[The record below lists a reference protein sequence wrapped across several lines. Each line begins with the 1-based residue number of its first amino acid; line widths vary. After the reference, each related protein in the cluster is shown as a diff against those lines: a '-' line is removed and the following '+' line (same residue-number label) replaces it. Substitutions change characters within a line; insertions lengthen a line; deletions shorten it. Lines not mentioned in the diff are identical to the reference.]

1 MTEQANSQL
10 TLNIVPV
17 SLPSDTIR
25 VGRLIDPGVDE
36 LRRLREQNW
45 QTHVFRFDART
56 REVFNVTVAPGVEPF
71 GQPGEVN
78 IVEHQLLVARAIQHA
93 ILVWI
98 AGKLPVLR
106 AYKDLMFWG
115 QVDEALLL
123 SKAVQKTQASPT
135 IPGIE
140 VPLRYAVD
148 CRVFHDAHERPFL
161 GLLVDV
167 STANVLDVSV
177 ADLVR
182 QGMIVTGRYAF
193 RRQEGD
199 HAYLK
204 PGLIPL
210 GRIEGVS
217 GSRLRLSDTVGPDIV
232 EASTTLLEPSLVN
245 LHDAVRVLYKAKA
258 PQILAELHR
267 LRLPV
272 ASANGKLARVNNT
285 VATLRKR
292 RLQIAG
298 DLVIGFGDVLREG
311 RDGFPARIMTDR
323 PPLLFG
329 PQGSNV
335 GSAPN
340 DGIRTWGPYLYM
352 QHTRNEPVIA
362 VICEAPLRGR
372 VEVFI
377 ESLCNGFSDASWP
390 DKNSENPFRG
400 GLIGKYRLSKIRLEY
415 EEVLGRTSADYKA
428 AAQRLLLRL
437 SDKLPDLAMIQTRE
451 GFKRLIGNADPYLV
465 TKAELMKA
473 GVPSQAISIEH
484 MDAPPLQLPNVLD
497 NVALASYAKLDG
509 TPWVISTRAP
519 TTHELVVGVGYTEV
533 AESRLGTRER
543 YVGITTVFQGDGR
556 YLLWGL
562 TREVTYAEYSAELL
576 RNLQAVVR
584 YVRTQNGWEQGD
596 KVRLICHVYKSL
608 RNTEVE
614 AIKTLVTQLIGEQF
628 AVEFAFLDIS
638 WGHPYRIF
646 DLAQPG
652 VPYGRNG
659 RRQIK
664 GRGVPSRGLCLQLD
678 RWRALLHLTGP
689 RDVKTDEQG
698 LPQPLLLELHHDSDF
713 TDMTYLARQVYHFT
727 YMSWRSFFPASEPVT
742 IKYSQMIAQLQG
754 KLRLI
759 NGWDSTTLSVGSL
772 RGRRWFL

>member
-1 MTEQANSQL
+1 MTGQANSQL
-10 TLNIVPV
+10 VLNIVPV
-17 SLPSDTIR
+17 SLSNNTIR
-25 VGRLIDPGVDE
+25 VGRLSDLGPDE
-36 LRRLREQNW
+36 LRHLRELYW

-56 REVFNVTVAPGVEPF
+56 HEIFNVTVAPNVEPI
-71 GQPGEVN
+71 GQSDEVS
-78 IVEHQLLVARAIQHA
+78 VADHQLLVARAIQHA

-98 AGKLPVLR
+98 ATKVPVLR
-106 AYKDLMFWG
+106 ANKDLVFWG
-115 QVDEALLL
+115 QADEALLL
-123 SKAVQKTQASPT
+123 SKALQKAQAPV
-135 IPGIE
+135 IPGVE
-140 VPLRYAVD
+140 VPLRYEID
-148 CRVFHDAHERPFL
+148 CRVFRDANERPFL
-161 GLLVDV
+161 GLLADV

-177 ADLVR
+177 ADLIR
-182 QGMIVTGRYAF
+182 QGMPVTGRYAF
-193 RRQEGD
+193 RRQEAQPG
-199 HAYLK
+199 YLK
-204 PGLIPL
+204 PGLVPL
-210 GRIEGVS
+210 GRIESLS
-217 GSRLRLSDTVGPDIV
+217 GSRLCLSDTTGPDEV
-232 EASTTLLEPSLVN
+232 EASDVLLEPSLVN
-245 LHDAVRVLYKAKA
+245 LHDAIRALYKAKA
-258 PQILAELHR
+258 SQILLELHQ

-272 ASANGKLARVNNT
+272 ASAHGKLARVNST
-285 VATLRKR
+285 IAMLRRR
-292 RLQIAG
+292 RLRIAG
-298 DLVIGFGDVLREG
+298 DVEITFGDMLREG
-311 RDGFPARIMTDR
+311 GEFFPGQITTDR

-335 GSAPN
+335 GTVPN

-352 QHTRNEPVIA
+352 QHTRNEPVIG
-362 VICEAPLRGR
+362 VICEAALRGR
-372 VEVFI
+372 VEVFM
-377 ESLCNGFSDASWP
+377 ESLCNGFPDASWP
-390 DKNSENPFRG
+390 DENTENPFRG

-415 EEVLGRTSADYKA
+415 EEVTGRLAVDYKTA
-428 AAQRLLLRL
+428 ARRLLQRLAE
-437 SDKLPDLAMIQTRE
+437 KAPDLVMIQTRE
-451 GFKRLIGNADPYLV
+451 GFKRLTGNADPYLV

-473 GVPSQAISIEH
+473 GVPSQAVSIEH
-484 MDAPPLQLPNVLD
+484 MDAPPLQLPQVLD

-533 AESRLGTRER
+533 AERRLGTRER

-562 TREVTYAEYSAELL
+562 THEVAYEDYTAELL

-584 YVRTQNGWEQGD
+584 YVRMQNGWEEGD

-614 AIKTLVTQLIGEQF
+614 AIKTLVKQLIGERL

-646 DLAQPG
+646 DLSQPG
-652 VPYGRNG
+652 VPYRRNG
-659 RRQIK
+659 RRSFK
-664 GRGVPSRGLCLQLD
+664 GRGIPSRGLCLQLD

-698 LPQPLLLELHHDSDF
+698 LPQPLLLELHRDSDF

-727 YMSWRSFFPASEPVT
+727 YMSWRTFSPVSEPVT
-742 IKYSQMIAQLQG
+742 VKYSQMIAQLQG

-759 NGWDSTTLSVGSL
+759 KGWDSTTLSVGSL